1 MLGCNSRAISKSG
14 YSDSA
19 SVWDPGLRWMGCHAR
34 VLGRM
39 PSRMWSWAYLGVRAS
54 SVMATDC
61 LASLRARVP
70 GCAEQPEATN
80 APLVISKSLTHG
92 LRGDRLVF

>member
-1 MLGCNSRAISKSG
+1 MG
-14 YSDSA
+14 
-19 SVWDPGLRWMGCHAR
+19 SV
-34 VLGRM
+34 
-39 PSRMWSWAYLGVRAS
+39 AS

-80 APLVISKSLTHG
+80 ARLVISKGCVVIRSFFELPAKKSG
-92 LRGDRLVF
+92 RF

>member
-1 MLGCNSRAISKSG
+1 LG
-14 YSDSA
+14 
-19 SVWDPGLRWMGCHAR
+19 SV
-34 VLGRM
+34 
-39 PSRMWSWAYLGVRAS
+39 AS

-80 APLVISKSLTHG
+80 GPLVISKSLTG
-92 LRGDRLVF
+92 RWGCVVIRSFFELPAKKSGRF

>member
-1 MLGCNSRAISKSG
+1 MG
-14 YSDSA
+14 
-19 SVWDPGLRWMGCHAR
+19 SV
-34 VLGRM
+34 
-39 PSRMWSWAYLGVRAS
+39 AS

-80 APLVISKSLTHG
+80 APLVISKSLTGRLG
-92 LRGDRLVF
+92 LRGDPLVF

>member
-1 MLGCNSRAISKSG
+1 MG
-14 YSDSA
+14 
-19 SVWDPGLRWMGCHAR
+19 SV
-34 VLGRM
+34 
-39 PSRMWSWAYLGVRAS
+39 AS

-80 APLVISKSLTHG
+80 ALLVIPKSGMTG
-92 LRGDRLVF
+92 VAW